1 MRSENEDNID
11 HDTVISFGNEWNRFD
26 QSRMTQSEIENGFNE
41 YFDIFPWDLIN
52 SGSIGFDMGC
62 GSGRWARFVSPKV
75 GHLNCV
81 EPSDAINIAERELY
95 GFKNISFIRGSVTN
109 NNLTNESQDFGY
121 SIGVL
126 HHIPNT
132 RLAIKSCVK
141 LLKSGSPFLLYI
153 YYALDN
159 RSIFFKITW
168 RTSNL
173 MRKVISKLPLFI
185 RNIVTDIVAVTIYM
199 PLSILS
205 NILEKIGI
213 NTANIPL
220 SYYKNRSFYTM
231 RTDSRDRL
239 GTPLEQRF
247 TKDQIKEMMTES
259 GLGEIVFSTHAP
271 FWCAVG
277 IKK

>member
-1 MRSENEDNID
+1 
-11 HDTVISFGNEWNRFD
+11 
-26 QSRMTQSEIENGFNE
+26 
-41 YFDIFPWDLIN
+41 
-52 SGSIGFDMGC
+52 
-62 GSGRWARFVSPKV
+62 
-75 GHLNCV
+75 
-81 EPSDAINIAERELY
+81 
-95 GFKNISFIRGSVTN
+95 
-109 NNLTNESQDFGY
+109 
-121 SIGVL
+121 
-126 HHIPNT
+126 
-132 RLAIKSCVK
+132 
-141 LLKSGSPFLLYI
+141 
-153 YYALDN
+153 
-159 RSIFFKITW
+159 
-168 RTSNL
+168 

-185 RNIVTDIVAVTIYM
+185 RNIVTDIVATTIYM

-220 SYYKNRSFYTM
+220 SYYKDRSFYTM